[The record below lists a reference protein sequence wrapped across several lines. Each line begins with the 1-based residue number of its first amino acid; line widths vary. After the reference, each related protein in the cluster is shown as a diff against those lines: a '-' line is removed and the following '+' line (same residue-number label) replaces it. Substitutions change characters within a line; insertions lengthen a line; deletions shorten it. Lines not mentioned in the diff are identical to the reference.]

1 MHRETGFLSFSRR
14 AGIGFLMTAL
24 VSPLMSQTDD
34 VDESEIDE
42 DIYVMDA
49 FDVEGIKGSQ
59 AVAIDIKKQT
69 LQMVDAIV
77 AEDIGKFPD
86 NNVVEALQRVAG
98 VQVTGRSRGE
108 VSTVH
113 IRGLSDVTTT
123 LNGRNVFTSSGRS
136 VSLQD
141 IPASLL
147 NRVDI
152 YKTRSADLIEHG
164 IAGVIDVRT
173 NRPFF
178 FDEERNMIAVRETYT
193 ELSDSYDPNVSAMF
207 SNVWKTDYGKF
218 GALIN
223 VSYAETNWKDI
234 SATSGAM
241 VPFITEAGSEEFGFT
256 PLERIFESS
265 SKVQESPLWQP
276 GLEAGLPSEE
286 GSTLTWTPVGS
297 DTSVEVPYYLS
308 RDAVFTSNMDG
319 HRERSAVNAVLQY
332 SPNDRSIYT
341 FEAFY
346 TGYREDWTN
355 NLMFT
360 FADWWGGWDD
370 IGVDVEDAFE
380 LYPGTNIIKS
390 RVTPYAY
397 GFMSADKTVQKTDS
411 YVYALN
417 GERHIGDNLKITG
430 DLSYQD
436 SEFENTFIAAR
447 TDRSCYALD
456 VDFNDGDGV
465 PSFFFRDNPDTDIDE
480 SDLTDPSLWTIAQFY
495 DNAGYSKGSAL
506 TGTLDGVYEMPDLK
520 FIENIKFG
528 VRYDDRDAEE
538 GAYPSQ
544 AEAYLGKSLA
554 DYPELQTIISGFYDG
569 RADIPDSAVFISGDY
584 LYEHADEM
592 RELWGITKPEMERN
606 FLINEK
612 NYAAYLMTDLRYDLG
627 EASALSAQM
636 GVRYV
641 KNERDLDFITDSKSM
656 SDDTVLP
663 SFMLLYDVTRDFR
676 IRASYGETIRYPSF
690 SDLNPTI
697 TYTDDVTGIGYGT
710 ASGGNPDLKPTESKN
725 YDLSFEYYYA
735 QASMFYVTAFKREV
749 DGLVVD
755 FRKRV
760 YATSPTYGENYPY
773 ILSAPDNASNGELN
787 GWEFGAVWFPENV
800 PDWLNGFGV
809 QASYTLLDSE
819 QEIPVTNDA
828 GEVTGVTKT
837 PFFNVSDKSYSIV
850 LAYEKPKYSVR
861 LSYVWRDDFLSSYEA
876 AQFANPLGIYCDAQ
890 VSLNL
895 QVSYNLTDDL
905 VLTFDAVNLTD
916 EEYHSYYE
924 YEDTNNFNNW
934 LISRTFAV
942 GMRYSF

>member
-1 MHRETGFLSFSRR
+1 
-14 AGIGFLMTAL
+14 MTAL
-24 VSPLMSQTDD
+24 VSPLAAQSELGDD
-34 VDESEIDE
+34 VNVDD
-42 DIYVMDA
+42 DVYVLDA
-49 FDVEGIKGSQ
+49 FNVEGIKGSQ
-59 AVAIDIKKQT
+59 AVAIDIKKNT

-98 VQVTGRSRGE
+98 VQVTGRARGE

-113 IRGLSDVTTT
+113 IRGLDDVTTT
-123 LNGRNVFTSSGRS
+123 LNGRNIFTTSGRS

-152 YKTRSADLIEHG
+152 YKTRSSDLIEHG

-178 FDEERNMIAVRETYT
+178 FDEEKNMIALRGTYT
-193 ELSDSYDPNVSAMF
+193 ELSDSFDPNVSAMF
-207 SNVWKTDYGKF
+207 SNVWKTKYGKF

-234 SATSGAM
+234 SITAGAM
-241 VPFITEAGSEEFGFT
+241 VPFVTEEGADQFGFI
-256 PLERIFESS
+256 PLERIFADSDY
-265 SKVQESPLWQP
+265 VQESPLWQP
-276 GLEAGLPSEE
+276 GLEAGLPTDE

-308 RDAVFTSNMDG
+308 RDAVFSSNMDG

-332 SPNDRSIYT
+332 APNDRSVYT

-360 FADWWGGWDD
+360 FVDWWDGWSDV
-370 IGVDVEDAFE
+370 GVNVEDAFE
-380 LYPGTNIIKS
+380 LYEGTNIIKS
-390 RVTPYAY
+390 RITPSAY

-417 GERHIGDNLKITG
+417 GEWHIGDNLKLVA
-430 DLSYQD
+430 DVSYQD

-447 TDRSCYALD
+447 TDRSCYAVD
-456 VDFNDGDGV
+456 VDFNTGDGT
-465 PSFFFRDNPDTDIDE
+465 PAFTFWDDPDTEVDE

-506 TGTLDGVYEMPDLK
+506 NGTLDGVYETPEWK
-520 FIENIKFG
+520 FIDNFKFG
-528 VRYDDRDAEE
+528 IRYDDRDAEE
-538 GAYPSQ
+538 GAYPAQ
-544 AEAYLGKSLA
+544 AEAYSGKSLA
-554 DYPELQTIISGFYDG
+554 DYPELQTIVSGFYDG
-569 RADIPDSAVFISGDY
+569 RTDMPDSAVFISGDY
-584 LYEHADEM
+584 LYENADEM
-592 RELWGITKPEMERN
+592 REFWGITKPDMERN
-606 FLINEK
+606 FTITEK
-612 NYAAYLMTDLRYDLG
+612 NYAAYLMTDLSHRFTETSG
-627 EASALSAQM
+627 LSGQI

-641 KNERDLDFITDSKSM
+641 KNERDLDFITDSQTSK
-656 SDDTVLP
+656 DDTFLP
-663 SFMLLYDVTRDFR
+663 SIMLLYDVTKDFR
-676 IRASYGETIRYPSF
+676 IRASYGETIRYPNF
-690 SDLNPTI
+690 TDLNPTI
-697 TYTDDVTGIGYGT
+697 TYSDDVTNIGYGT
-710 ASGGNPDLKPTESKN
+710 AEGGNPDLKPTESKN
-725 YDLSFEYYYA
+725 YDLSFEYYMAQTTMIYA
-735 QASMFYVTAFKREV
+735 TAFKREV

-809 QASYTLLDSE
+809 QASYTILDSE
-819 QEIPVTNDA
+819 QDIPVTNDA
-828 GEVTGVTKT
+828 GEVTGTTTT
-837 PFFNVSDKSYSIV
+837 PFFNVSDKSYSVV
-850 LAYEKPKYSVR
+850 LAYERPKYAIR
-861 LSYVWRDDFLSSYEA
+861 LSYVWRDDFLSAYEA
-876 AQFANPLGIYCDAQ
+876 ASFANPLGIYFDEQ
-890 VSLNL
+890 VSLDL
-895 QVSYNLTDDL
+895 QLSYNITDNMT
-905 VLTFDAVNLTD
+905 LTFDAVNLTD

-924 YEDTNNFNNW
+924 YESTNNFGNW
-934 LISRTFAV
+934 LISRTFSV